1 MVKSIKIANYV
12 IITITA
18 LFLVMFSVLYVSNSN
33 LKADTSTPTFTL
45 NVSDFRSVDEDE
57 NKIDFIYGE
66 TYPTVKVNFSLT
78 DASGVTVASEALSL
92 DSGSSS
98 YSLTIGNSYILK
110 LNLPTYSTTTII
122 LSYSFGERNKKN
134 VTPSTNSGVISF
146 IAPENLTSLDVT
158 VRFNSISQETWFNGT
173 TYI

>member
-1 MVKSIKIANYV
+1 MVKSIKIANYFM
-12 IITITA
+12 ITMTA
-18 LFLVMFSVLYVSNSN
+18 LFLVVLSTLFVSNSN
-33 LKADTSTPTFTL
+33 IKAATATFSLSTQALGT
-45 NVSDFRSVDEDE
+45 
-57 NKIDFIYGE
+57 DFIYGE

-78 DASGVTVASEALSL
+78 DASGVTVANEALSL
-92 DSGSSS
+92 GSGSSS

-110 LNLPTYSTTTII
+110 LNLPTYSTTTIY
-122 LSYSFGERNKKN
+122 LTYSFGDGSSKN